1 MCYFFYRFIF
11 AAKSCTMAWRNNS
24 NTGDVFTNYYRF
36 QLCLN
41 SAILYRPP
49 VYTECICS
57 VWRLILKRWIKKGV
71 QIGVLTT
78 AVAAGS
84 MLLSGCQQHTAETYN
99 KGLVNDFET
108 SLANRPAAQNYFY
121 EYTNALKSNRY
132 YHINEIKPGNC
143 DFDSLINRNNR
154 QSTYIFA
161 DIIKNLPTSDERRAF
176 QNCYRIL
183 ANEAYKEGLGTSRN
197 GSNSYMTKY
206 QKEKDSIVSS
216 IEGGLIYDGYQ
227 SFQNIDL
234 EQEYGANNFAN
245 ITNLL
250 DSLIDTATTNMNQS
264 ASLGLNGELE
274 SQDLRQIVNLTIANQ
289 ALTALHD
296 RTAYS
301 LLCFLSRGS

>member
-1 MCYFFYRFIF
+1 M
-11 AAKSCTMAWRNNS
+11 K
-24 NTGDVFTNYYRF
+24 
-36 QLCLN
+36 LN
-41 SAILYRPP
+41 LGGP
-49 VYTECICS
+49 
-57 VWRLILKRWIKKGV
+57 
-71 QIGVLTT
+71 
-78 AVAAGS
+78 
-84 MLLSGCQQHTAETYN
+84 N
-99 KGLVNDFET
+99 FDF
-108 SLANRPAAQNYFY
+108 
-121 EYTNALKSNRY
+121 
-132 YHINEIKPGNC
+132 
-143 DFDSLINRNNR
+143 LINRNNR

-161 DIIKNLPTSDERRAF
+161 DIIKNLPTRDERRAF

-183 ANEAYKEGLGTSRN
+183 ANEAYKEGLGSYRN
-197 GSNSYMTKY
+197 GSSALMTKY
-206 QKEKDSIVSS
+206 QKEKDSIALL
-216 IEGGLIYDGYQ
+216 IEVGLIYDGFQ

>member
-1 MCYFFYRFIF
+1 M
-11 AAKSCTMAWRNNS
+11 K
-24 NTGDVFTNYYRF
+24 
-36 QLCLN
+36 LN
-41 SAILYRPP
+41 LGGP
-49 VYTECICS
+49 
-57 VWRLILKRWIKKGV
+57 
-71 QIGVLTT
+71 
-78 AVAAGS
+78 
-84 MLLSGCQQHTAETYN
+84 N
-99 KGLVNDFET
+99 FDF
-108 SLANRPAAQNYFY
+108 
-121 EYTNALKSNRY
+121 
-132 YHINEIKPGNC
+132 
-143 DFDSLINRNNR
+143 LINRNNR

-161 DIIKNLPTSDERRAF
+161 DIIKNLPTRDERRAF

-250 DSLIDTATTNMNQS
+250 DSLIDTAITNMNKS
-264 ASLGLNGELE
+264 ASLGLNGGLE

>member
-1 MCYFFYRFIF
+1 MFLLTTTDFNYVWIVQFYI
-11 AAKSCTMAWRNNS
+11 A
-24 NTGDVFTNYYRF
+24 
-36 QLCLN
+36 
-41 SAILYRPP
+41 PP

-57 VWRLILKRWIKKGV
+57 VWRLILKRLIKKEV

-108 SLANRPAAQNYFY
+108 SLANRPAAKNYFSNC
-121 EYTNALKSNRY
+121 TNALKANSY
-132 YHINEIKPGNC
+132 YHIDEIQPGDY
-143 DFDSLINRNNR
+143 DFDSLININNDAT
-154 QSTYIFA
+154 TYIFA
-161 DIIKNLPTSDERRAF
+161 DIIKNLPTSDERYAF

-183 ANEAYKEGLGTSRN
+183 ANEAYKEGLGSYRN
-197 GSNSYMTKY
+197 GSSALMTKY
-206 QKEKDSIVSS
+206 QKEKDSIALL
-216 IEGGLIYDGYQ
+216 IEVGLIYDGFQ

-250 DSLIDTATTNMNQS
+250 DSLIDTAITNMNQS

-274 SQDLRQIVNLTIANQ
+274 SQDLRQIVNLTTANES
-289 ALTALHD
+289 LSALHD
-296 RTAYS
+296 RTANNLKHNS
-301 LLCFLSRGS
+301 CVMQEDVIETTMTVTIEDLSKTQSQSMSY

>member
-1 MCYFFYRFIF
+1 M
-11 AAKSCTMAWRNNS
+11 
-24 NTGDVFTNYYRF
+24 
-36 QLCLN
+36 
-41 SAILYRPP
+41 
-49 VYTECICS
+49 
-57 VWRLILKRWIKKGV
+57 KRWIKKGV

-176 QNCYRIL
+176 RECYRIL

-274 SQDLRQIVNLTIANQ
+274 SQDLRQIVNLTIANES
-289 ALTALHD
+289 LSALHD
-296 RTAYS
+296 RTANNLKHNSCVMQKNVIVNTMENTVYE
-301 LLCFLSRGS
+301 LYQIEQTLGL